1 MIDLIRSAYRSLG
14 RKRGRTV
21 LTILGIA
28 IGVASVILIG
38 NISQCGTN
46 ALTTELESLGLG
58 GLTISC
64 NAEANVSLDE
74 EDLNLVKHCDQV
86 EQATPIL
93 MQSTSVTVRDE
104 ETNALLWGID
114 TSASQIVSIQIL
126 YGRMFSNKE
135 VSTAA
140 NVCLVDEA
148 FSQKSYHMIS
158 AY

>member
-1 MIDLIRSAYRSLG
+1 MLDLIRSAYRSLG

-104 ETNALLWGID
+104 ETNALLWEL
-114 TSASQIVSIQIL
+114 TPLPAKL
-126 YGRMFSNKE
+126 FPFKF
-135 VSTAA
+135 STAE
-140 NVCLVDEA
+140 CLVTK
-148 FSQKSYHMIS
+148 KSAPLPMYVW
-158 AY
+158 

>member
-104 ETNALLWGID
+104 EIQHSALG
-114 TSASQIVSIQIL
+114 
-126 YGRMFSNKE
+126 N
-135 VSTAA
+135 
-140 NVCLVDEA
+140 
-148 FSQKSYHMIS
+148 
-158 AY
+158 